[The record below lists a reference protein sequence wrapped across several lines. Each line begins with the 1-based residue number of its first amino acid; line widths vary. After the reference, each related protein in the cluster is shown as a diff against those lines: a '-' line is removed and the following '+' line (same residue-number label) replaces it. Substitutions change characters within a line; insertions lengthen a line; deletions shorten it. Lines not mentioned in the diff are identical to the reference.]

1 MGMFRLGLIGVA
13 AGLLWALPGGA
24 AVQGDLRPVLR
35 ATLAAYAP
43 ATEAT
48 SAAAST
54 AERQRQSLLGFY
66 DARGFAPI
74 WLTDNAPAARVG
86 RLVELLKTADRHG
99 LSAIDYNVAEIER
112 LLNAA
117 DAQTLARL
125 EFALSQAALRYAA
138 DMLGA
143 RVASVE
149 LPADVKIAPRPLDA
163 DRILRELARSDDP
176 AGPLEALAPADPAYA
191 QLRDWLAQYRAIKAR
206 GGWRN
211 VASGPTLDPG
221 ASDPRV
227 PSLRRRLAI
236 TDGAPPEPVDADAAE
251 IFDIELVA
259 ALMRFQ
265 ARHGLAPDGRLGRR
279 TLAALNRSVD
289 ARIVQIVANLDRLR
303 ARPAAEATFIEVN
316 VPGFHLRAVEAGE
329 TRIEMPVV
337 VGRESRA
344 TPIFSSRVTEVIFNP
359 SWTVPAKLVREDLL
373 PRLRA
378 NPQAL
383 VDLGFRFYRG
393 SGDERVEVDPRKVDW
408 RKVSPRA
415 MPYWVR
421 QDPGPKNALG
431 QVRLTLPN
439 IYDVFLHD
447 TPDRHYFARAE
458 RALSSGCVRLERP
471 IDLAEW
477 VLRNTPGWT
486 REAIEAA
493 DADAVTKNVQV
504 RRPIPLHFVYFTAF
518 VQDGDLHL
526 REDIYGVDARFVAG
540 IEKRPIADLRLP
552 REGAAAPA
560 SLAP

>member
-1 MGMFRLGLIGVA
+1 MGFFRARSIVFA
-13 AGLLWALPGGA
+13 AAVLWALPVSA
-24 AVQGDLRPVLR
+24 AVQGDLRPALR

-43 ATEAT
+43 AAGNVA
-48 SAAAST
+48 SAS
-54 AERQRQSLLGFY
+54 ERQRQTLLGFY

-74 WLTDNAPAARVG
+74 WLADNAPAARVG
-86 RLVELLKTADRHG
+86 RLLDLLKTADRHG
-99 LSAIDYNVAEIER
+99 LSAVDYNVAEIER
-112 LLNAA
+112 LLHAA
-117 DAQTLARL
+117 DVQTLARL
-125 EFALSQAALRYAA
+125 EFALSRAALRYAA
-138 DMLGA
+138 DLLGA
-143 RVASVE
+143 RVAAIE
-149 LPADVKIAPRPLDA
+149 LPADVKIAPRPLDVE
-163 DRILRELARSDDP
+163 RVLRELARSEDP

-191 QLRDWLAQYRAIKAR
+191 QLRDWLAEYRAIKAR

-221 ASDPRV
+221 ARDTRV
-227 PSLRRRLAI
+227 PALRRRLAV
-236 TDGAPPEPVDADAAE
+236 TDGAPAEPVDADAAE

-265 ARHGLAPDGRLGRR
+265 ARHGLSVDGRLGRR

-289 ARIVQIVANLDRLR
+289 SRIVQIVVNLDRLR
-303 ARPAAEATFIEVN
+303 ARPAGEATFIEVN
-316 VPGFHLRAVEAGE
+316 VPGFSLRAVEAGE
-329 TRIEMPVV
+329 TRLEMPVV
-337 VGRESRA
+337 VGRETRA

-359 SWTVPAKLVREDLL
+359 TWTVPAKLVREDLL

-378 NPQAL
+378 NPQSL

-393 SGDERVEVDPRKVDW
+393 AGDERIEVDPRKVDW
-408 RKVSPRA
+408 RKVAPHA
-415 MPYWVR
+415 VPYWVR
-421 QDPGPKNALG
+421 QDPGPRNALG

-447 TPDRHYFARAE
+447 TPDRHYFDRAE

-471 IDLAEW
+471 LELAEW
-477 VLRNTPGWT
+477 VLRATPGWT

-493 DADAVTKNVQV
+493 DANAATRNVPV

-518 VQDGDLHL
+518 VQDGELHL

-540 IEKRPIADLRLP
+540 IERRPIADLRLP
-552 REGAAAPA
+552 REGTAPPA

>member
-1 MGMFRLGLIGVA
+1 MGFFRQGLFGISV
-13 AGLLWALPGGA
+13 GLLWALPGFA
-24 AVQGDLRPVLR
+24 AVQGDLRPILR

-43 ATEAT
+43 AAEVA
-48 SAAAST
+48 SAV
-54 AERQRQSLLGFY
+54 ERERQSLLGFY

-74 WLTDNAPAARVG
+74 WLAENAPALRAE
-86 RLVELLKTADRHG
+86 RLLALLKAADRHG
-99 LSAIDYNVAEIER
+99 LSAVDYNVAEIA
-112 LLNAA
+112 LLLQAA

-143 RVASVE
+143 RAASVD
-149 LPADVKIAPRPLDA
+149 LPADVKIVPRPLDA
-163 DRILRELARSDDP
+163 ERILRELARSDDP

-191 QLRDWLAQYRAIKAR
+191 QLRDWLAAYRAFKAG

-211 VASGPTLDPG
+211 IASGPTLDPG
-221 ASDPRV
+221 TNDPRV
-227 PSLRRRLAI
+227 PALRRRLAI
-236 TDGAPPEPVDADAAE
+236 TDGAPAEPADAEAADL
-251 IFDIELVA
+251 FDIQLVA

-265 ARHGLAPDGRLGRR
+265 ARHGLAADGRLGRR

-289 ARIVQIVANLDRLR
+289 ARIAQIVANLDRMR
-303 ARPAAEATFIEVN
+303 ARPANEASFIEVN
-316 VPGFHLRAVEAGE
+316 VPGFALRAVEAGE

-337 VGRESRA
+337 VGREARA

-378 NPQAL
+378 NPQAM

-447 TPDRHYFARAE
+447 TPDRQYFARAE

-493 DADAVTKNVQV
+493 DADAVTRNVPV

-518 VQDGDLHL
+518 VQDGELHL

-540 IEKRPIADLRLP
+540 IERRPVADLRLP
-552 REGAAAPA
+552 REGAAPPA

>member
-1 MGMFRLGLIGVA
+1 MGLFLARSVVFA
-13 AGLLWALPGGA
+13 AAVLLALPVSA
-24 AVQGDLRPVLR
+24 AVQGDLRPALR

-43 ATEAT
+43 TGNVA
-48 SAAAST
+48 SAS
-54 AERQRQSLLGFY
+54 ERQRQTLLGFY

-74 WLTDNAPAARVG
+74 WLADNAPAARVG
-86 RLVELLKTADRHG
+86 RLLDLLKTADRHG
-99 LSAIDYNVAEIER
+99 LSAVDYNVAEIER
-112 LLNAA
+112 LLHAA
-117 DAQTLARL
+117 DVQSLARL
-125 EFALSQAALRYAA
+125 EFALSRAALRYAA
-138 DMLGA
+138 DLLGA
-143 RVASVE
+143 RVAAIE
-149 LPADVKIAPRPLDA
+149 LPADVKIAPRPLDVE
-163 DRILRELARSDDP
+163 RVLRELARSEDP

-191 QLRDWLAQYRAIKAR
+191 QLRDWLAEYRAIKAR

-221 ASDPRV
+221 ARDPRV
-227 PSLRRRLAI
+227 PALRRRLAV
-236 TDGAPPEPVDADAAE
+236 TDGAPAEPVDADAAE

-259 ALMRFQ
+259 ALLRFQ
-265 ARHGLAPDGRLGRR
+265 ARHGLAVDGRLGRR

-289 ARIVQIVANLDRLR
+289 SRIAQIVVNLDRLR
-303 ARPAAEATFIEVN
+303 ARPATEATFIEVN
-316 VPGFHLRAVEAGE
+316 VPGFALRAVEAGE
-329 TRIEMPVV
+329 TRLEMPVV
-337 VGRESRA
+337 VGRETRA

-359 SWTVPAKLVREDLL
+359 TWTVPAKLVREDLL

-393 SGDERVEVDPRKVDW
+393 SGEERVEVDPRKVDW
-408 RKVSPRA
+408 RKVAPHA
-415 MPYWVR
+415 VPYWVR

-447 TPDRHYFARAE
+447 TPDRHYFERAE

-471 IDLAEW
+471 LELAEW
-477 VLRNTPGWT
+477 VLRATPGWT

-493 DADAVTKNVQV
+493 DAGAATKNVPV

-526 REDIYGVDARFVAG
+526 RDDIYGVDARFVAG
-540 IEKRPIADLRLP
+540 IERRPVADLRLP
-552 REGAAAPA
+552 REGSAPPA